1 MLSLALSAYVV
12 TAAVRAAQPPPLTIV
27 YQNGTFD
34 GPVVAKSCSATDG
47 SDHQVTTDS
56 ITISSGH
63 TAYFLPLTFF
73 GAFNVS
79 SSTNPTYNVEFYV
92 NGTGYGSVKGFT
104 QPSGVPTSASF
115 QEPMASLTVY
125 QFFRT
130 GQAGPQTLNWA
141 VDISTAS
148 GQAVCVQQWYLNI
161 EVAQT

>member
-1 MLSLALSAYVV
+1 M
-12 TAAVRAAQPPPLTIV
+12 V
-27 YQNGTFD
+27 YQNGTFG
-34 GPVVAKSCSATDG
+34 GPVAAKSCSATDG

-115 QEPMASLTVY
+115 QEPMAKSDNLPIL
-125 QFFRT
+125 QIRPSRT
-130 GQAGPQTLNWA
+130 PDPQL
-141 VDISTAS
+141 
-148 GQAVCVQQWYLNI
+148 GCRH
-161 EVAQT
+161 